1 MTGDNI
7 MLRMIIRRVLQV
19 IPILF
24 IVVTITFVLT
34 RMIPGDPASMLAG
47 PQATAET
54 IEKIREEYGLNDSMW
69 KQYLD
74 YLVNLLHGDFGTSM
88 AYGTKV
94 TKTVG
99 DKLPN
104 TLVLA
109 FTSLVFAII
118 LGIGI
123 GMVSAIKQYSLFDY
137 IFMLIALIGVSV
149 PIFWLGLML
158 VLKFSV
164 QLAWL
169 PVTGMGSFQKG
180 IWDVISHMILPCV
193 CLVCIPC
200 ATFARITRS
209 SMLEVIH
216 SDYIKSMKARGIK
229 QSKIILKHAFKNAL
243 PPIITVLGMQ
253 IAGSFMGAILTESI
267 FAWPGMGTM
276 ILNSINNRDYA
287 VIQGVVVMAAGIFVI
302 INMLVDIVFI
312 LIDPRV
318 DYSGEGGH

>member
-1 MTGDNI
+1 
-7 MLRMIIRRVLQV
+7 MLRMIFRRALQV

-24 IVVTITFVLT
+24 IVVTLTFILT

-54 IEKIREEYGLNDSMW
+54 IEKIRDEMGLNDSMW
-69 KQYLD
+69 KQYTRYIADMLR
-74 YLVNLLHGDFGTSM
+74 GDFGTSM

-94 TKTVG
+94 TDMVAS
-99 DKLPN
+99 KLPS
-104 TLVLA
+104 TLLLA

-149 PIFWLGLML
+149 PVFWLGLML

-164 QLAWL
+164 QLSWL
-169 PVTGMGSFQKG
+169 PVTGMGSLKNG
-180 IWDVISHMILPCV
+180 LWDVVAHMVLPCV
-193 CLVCIPC
+193 CLICHPC
-200 ATFARITRS
+200 DTFARITRS

-216 SDYIKSMKARGIK
+216 SDYIKSMKARGIR
-229 QSKIILKHAFKNAL
+229 QTKIIMKHAFKNAL
-243 PPIITVLGMQ
+243 PPCITVLGMQ

-287 VIQGVVVMAAGIFVI
+287 VIQGVVVMAAGVFVI
-302 INMLVDIVFI
+302 INLLVDIAFM